1 MAAGKPFISTA
12 VGGVLDLAKGPLTQV
27 STDCRQAANGFL
39 TATNPDVMVACL
51 EKLKCSPELAKQMG
65 KEGQALA
72 FANYDQGRLACD
84 LSELYEKLLKHAKIP
99 ERAKTI
105 ASPVERNAHN

>member
-1 MAAGKPFISTA
+1 MYFS
-12 VGGVLDLAKGPLTQV
+12 
-27 STDCRQAANGFL
+27 
-39 TATNPDVMVACL
+39 NPDVMVACL
-51 EKLKCSPELAKQMG
+51 EKLRCSPKLAKQMG